1 MLNTKDNNKV
11 KIEGI
16 LSEINMKYSSYTKN
30 GASVDAIG
38 GDIKIRTKQN
48 INGAETELEVP
59 VSVFANKYKNDG
71 KPNPAYESLEKVMNE
86 FKSIAAH
93 GIDKADCVRITN
105 GQLRMNEFYN
115 RNGTLTSYPRVT
127 ASFINRIS
135 KDECKPEATFTAT
148 FVVGK
153 AGYAVDADGV
163 EDTNTYKIKAIL
175 PQYGNTVDVMEFIA
189 HNPNVIDAISSYWQE
204 GDTVKASG
212 RLNFSS
218 RTEVISQAVD
228 FGEPIVQ
235 ERTISVSELI
245 LTGGSATPL
254 EGEFAY
260 NSDEIRAALARRTEK
275 LEADKV
281 KKTATFNKAP
291 GAIKQGYDLG
301 F

>member
-1 MLNTKDNNKV
+1 MLNTKDNNRV

-30 GASVDAIG
+30 GASMDAIG

-48 INGAETELEVP
+48 INGTETELEIP

-93 GIDKADCVRITN
+93 GIDNADRVRITN
-105 GQLRMNEFYN
+105 GQLKMNEFYN
-115 RNGTLTSYPRVT
+115 RNGTLTSYPRINT
-127 ASFINRIS
+127 SFINRIS

-175 PQYGNTVDVMEFIA
+175 PQYGNTVDVMEFVA

-260 NSDEIRAALARRTEK
+260 NSDEIRAALAQRTAK
-275 LEADKV
+275 LEADKA

-291 GAIKQGYDLG
+291 GATKQGYDLG